1 METDPITAALGRY
14 TREAKFAVALLI
26 AIKLAIVFFFAWH
39 IRYVM
44 DEMGQ
49 IGFAKYLGGG
59 IFDTVQPTKALGF
72 AAFYKLAHLI
82 GGDAV
87 AILRVARFQV
97 ALLGCATLW
106 IVYACARALGEN
118 RLRSM
123 AIVLVLLSFSNFA
136 ERIFR
141 TISEPVAVF
150 FAVAALLIVLRANSL
165 RAKQLLVAGILS
177 GMAFLT
183 TQKSVYFNAALGL
196 GLMADAALARRYLD
210 GIVRAAWLVLGWTV
224 PVIAYCFVFPGVA
237 PTRVAKSIVSGP
249 FEAATRGD
257 AEYGG
262 LGEFILQTLFLNPI
276 LYAFCFAGMALALA
290 RIRTLDHKRR
300 IALVFSVVITTL
312 VFLHNQPWPYVF
324 IMAQPFVALWVF
336 VPIDRLASNPRHVRL
351 AMAGLALALVL
362 SFGRNARY
370 LEFDNAAQMIVVE
383 RAEAMLKPNEV
394 YFDGI
399 GMLPNRPEPSDLWL
413 DRHFVL
419 ATLDERENSEAYR
432 ILTEDPPKVVL
443 WSYRME
449 AIKPVI
455 GSVIENSYARVAP
468 NVMLAGQRLSLGKPV
483 EFNTAI
489 AGTYRLYDATGR
501 SVSGRIDVD
510 GAIYGSRVTLARG
523 EKLVSLTHG
532 PKSALLVLEGSY
544 EDRFAPGPDNPE
556 LFHGVYR

>member
-1 METDPITAALGRY
+1 M
-14 TREAKFAVALLI
+14 ALLI
-26 AIKLAIVFFFAWH
+26 AIKLAIVFVFAWH

-59 IFDTVQPTKALGF
+59 IYDTVQPTKALGF

-87 AILRVARFQV
+87 AILRVGRFQV

-106 IVYACARALGEN
+106 MVYACARALGED
-118 RLRSM
+118 RLRSL

-165 RAKQLLVAGILS
+165 RAKQLLIAGILS

-183 TQKSVYFNAALGL
+183 TQKSVYFNVALGL
-196 GLMADAALARRYLD
+196 GLIADAALARRYLD

-224 PVIAYCFVFPGVA
+224 PVIAYCFAFPGVA
-237 PTRVAKSIVSGP
+237 PMRVARSIVSGP

-262 LGEFILQTLFLNPI
+262 LGEFIVQTLFLNSI

-290 RIRTLDHKRR
+290 RIRTLDSKRR

-312 VFLHNQPWPYVF
+312 VFVHNQPWPYVF
-324 IMAQPFVALWVF
+324 IMALPFVALWVL
-336 VPIDRLASNPRHVRL
+336 VPIDRLAANPRHVRL

-362 SFGRNARY
+362 SFVRNARY
-370 LEFDNAAQMIVVE
+370 LEFDNAAQIIVVE
-383 RAEAMLKPNEV
+383 RAEALMKPTEV

-399 GMLPNRPEPSDLWL
+399 GMVPNRPEPSDLWL

-432 ILTEDPPKVVL
+432 ILTKDPPKVVL

-449 AIKPVI
+449 AVKPVI
-455 GSVIENSYARVAP
+455 GSLIEDSYARVAP
-468 NVMLAGQRLSLGKPV
+468 NLRLAGQRLSRGEPV
-483 EFNTAI
+483 EFDTPI

-510 GAIYGSRVTLARG
+510 GAIYDSRVTLARG
-523 EKLVSLTHG
+523 AKLVSLTDG
-532 PKSALLVLEGSY
+532 PEDALLVLEGSY
-544 EDRFAPGPDNPE
+544 EGRFARGPDNPE
-556 LFHGVYR
+556 LFDGVYD